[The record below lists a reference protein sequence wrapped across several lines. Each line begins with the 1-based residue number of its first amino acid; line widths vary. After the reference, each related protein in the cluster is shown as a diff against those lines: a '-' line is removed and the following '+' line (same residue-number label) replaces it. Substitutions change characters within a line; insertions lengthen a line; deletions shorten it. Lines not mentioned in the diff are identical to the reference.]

1 MNEIEETIRAVKIG
15 KATALFWDN
24 VKGYGGKEAALRALD
39 CYTVEEA
46 VRMLAVVQEVS
57 IFKINGKVVV
67 Q

>member
-1 MNEIEETIRAVKIG
+1 MNEIEETIQAVKIG

-24 VKGYGGKEAALRALD
+24 VKRCGSKQAALRALD
-39 CYTVEEA
+39 CVTVEEA